1 MEYQEIFEKIRDI
14 VAEVIKIEQQEITL
28 DFPLFK
34 SEIYD
39 ERLYWSSN
47 NYVSHVI
54 HFKAEDSQYYFYK
67 PIMVGEADGLNADV
81 ICGELIVIFEDIDF
95 PDNVFLDFTT
105 VKVAVDYI
113 NHKINQR

>member
-1 MEYQEIFEKIRDI
+1 MEYQEIFEKVRDI
-14 VAEVIKIEQQEITL
+14 VAEVIKIEQQEITF
-28 DFPLFK
+28 DFPLFQ

-47 NYVSHVI
+47 NYVSHVL

-67 PIMVGEADGLNADV
+67 PVMVGETGGLNADV
-81 ICGELIVIFEDIDF
+81 ICGELIVNFEDIDF
-95 PDNVFLDFTT
+95 PDDIFLEFAT

-113 NHKINQR
+113 HHKIN

>member
-1 MEYQEIFEKIRDI
+1 MEYQEIFEKVRDI

-28 DFPLFK
+28 YFPLFQ

-39 ERLYWSSN
+39 KRLYWSSN

-67 PIMVGEADGLNADV
+67 PVMVGEADGLNADV
-81 ICGELIVIFEDIDF
+81 ICGELIVRFEDIDF
-95 PDNVFLDFTT
+95 PDDVFLEFAT

-113 NHKINQR
+113 NYRINQR

>member
-1 MEYQEIFEKIRDI
+1 MEYQEIFEKVRDI

-28 DFPLFK
+28 DFPLFQ

-47 NYVSHVI
+47 NYVSHVL
-54 HFKAEDSQYYFYK
+54 HFKADDSQYYFYK
-67 PIMVGEADGLNADV
+67 PVMVGETGGLNADV
-81 ICGELIVIFEDIDF
+81 ICGELIVNFEDIDF
-95 PDNVFLDFTT
+95 PDDIFLEFAT

-113 NHKINQR
+113 HHKIN